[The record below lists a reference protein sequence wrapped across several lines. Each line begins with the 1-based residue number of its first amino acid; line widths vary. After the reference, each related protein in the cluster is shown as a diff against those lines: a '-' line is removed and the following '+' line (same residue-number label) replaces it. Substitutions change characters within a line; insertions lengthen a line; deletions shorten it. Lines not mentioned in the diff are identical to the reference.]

1 MARKCGICKRV
12 GHNARTCPR
21 KDDVPD
27 VVGNRDIIKSL
38 PVGTKYPNYFYENAP
53 RWVAALERAGLK
65 ITPDGTGVTMMFVA
79 GPMIGLYFAGM
90 LFIERKQREKLNT

>member
-1 MARKCGICKRV
+1 M
-12 GHNARTCPR
+12 
-21 KDDVPD
+21 
-27 VVGNRDIIKSL
+27 IIIIF
-38 PVGTKYPNYFYENAP
+38 GAI
-53 RWVAALERAGLK
+53 